1 MMMIQAALLIFA
13 LRLVDVTAMTLRI
26 LMVMRG
32 RKIMAW
38 VLGFFQ
44 ALVFVVAIR
53 EVFADLGNWLNIVG
67 YAAGFATGTVVGMRM
82 EEWLAVGYGHLR
94 IISARHGAALAKV
107 LRESGYAVTEVA
119 GRGRDGTVD
128 MINCSIPRRQ
138 VSHVT
143 EMVKQIDDSAFITVE
158 DVRQVRGGFWRR
170 G

>member
-1 MMMIQAALLIFA
+1 MMVQAALIVFA
-13 LRLVDVTAMTLRI
+13 LRLVDVSAMTLRI

-32 RKIMAW
+32 RKFMAW

-53 EVFADLGNWLNIVG
+53 EIFSDLGNWLNIVG
-67 YAAGFATGTVVGMRM
+67 YAAGFATGTVVGMRL

-94 IISARHGAALAKV
+94 IISARHGAALARA
-107 LRESGYAVTEVA
+107 LRDSGYAVTEIA

-128 MINCSIPRRQ
+128 LINCSIPRRQ

-143 EMVKQIDDSAFITVE
+143 DMVRQIDENAFITVE
-158 DVRQVRGGFWRR
+158 DVRQIRGGFWGR